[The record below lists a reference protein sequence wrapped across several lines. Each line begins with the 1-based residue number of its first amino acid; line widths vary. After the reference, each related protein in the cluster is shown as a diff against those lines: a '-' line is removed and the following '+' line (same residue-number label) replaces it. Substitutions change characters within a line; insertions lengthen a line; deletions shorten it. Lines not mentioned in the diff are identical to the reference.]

1 MGLGKLDSWVLFLAL
16 LLAILVSLVCRR
28 KGLTISWN
36 RLFLKFRKRAKN
48 RRNGDTSSISG
59 FLKAFEG
66 ITWCILVYGCKEEAR
81 ND

>member
-1 MGLGKLDSWVLFLAL
+1 MGLGKPDSWVLFLAL
-16 LLAILVSLVCRR
+16 LPAILVSLVCHR

-36 RLFLKFRKRAKN
+36 RLFLNFKKRAKN
-48 RRNGDTSSISG
+48 RRNIDTPSISG

-66 ITWCILVYGCKEEAR
+66 VTQCIFVYGWKEEAR

>member
-1 MGLGKLDSWVLFLAL
+1 MGLGKLDSWFLFLAL
-16 LLAILVSLVCRR
+16 LLAILVSLACHR

-48 RRNGDTSSISG
+48 WRNRDTPSISG

-66 ITWCILVYGCKEEAR
+66 ITRCILVYGCKEEAS